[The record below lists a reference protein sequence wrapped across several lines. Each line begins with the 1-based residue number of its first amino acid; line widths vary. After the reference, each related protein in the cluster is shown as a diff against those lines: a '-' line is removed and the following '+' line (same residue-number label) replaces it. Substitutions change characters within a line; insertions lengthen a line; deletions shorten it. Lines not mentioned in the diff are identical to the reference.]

1 VYIAQAV
8 TDREQRPFP
17 LRSNLCRVVGA
28 VPHWLPCWELAKM
41 QLSVLSQEDD
51 VSVVRLAERL
61 TPSNHPAD
69 IDELVAL
76 LGADVY
82 SRQVL
87 LDLAECKFI
96 DSSGISWLLVR
107 HKRFR
112 ESGGRMVLFS
122 IPPMI
127 DQVIRVLRLQIV
139 FCLAADEKSARAMLA
154 EPEK

>member
-1 VYIAQAV
+1 
-8 TDREQRPFP
+8 
-17 LRSNLCRVVGA
+17 
-28 VPHWLPCWELAKM
+28 M